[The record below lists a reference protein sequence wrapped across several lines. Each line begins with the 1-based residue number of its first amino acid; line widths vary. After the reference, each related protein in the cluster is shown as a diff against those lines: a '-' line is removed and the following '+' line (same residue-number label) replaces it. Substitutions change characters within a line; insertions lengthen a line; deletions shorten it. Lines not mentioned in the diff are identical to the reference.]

1 MTTAIK
7 MNEEDQNTILTLRA
21 EIDNCWII
29 VDDSQEKEAEV
40 KEKIKYIPCEATAAI
55 ITPLQHNGFSTWVVL
70 RFLIDSYIVLQVAEG
85 GDCRLE

>member
-40 KEKIKYIPCEATAAI
+40 KEKIKYIP
-55 ITPLQHNGFSTWVVL
+55 
-70 RFLIDSYIVLQVAEG
+70 
-85 GDCRLE
+85 